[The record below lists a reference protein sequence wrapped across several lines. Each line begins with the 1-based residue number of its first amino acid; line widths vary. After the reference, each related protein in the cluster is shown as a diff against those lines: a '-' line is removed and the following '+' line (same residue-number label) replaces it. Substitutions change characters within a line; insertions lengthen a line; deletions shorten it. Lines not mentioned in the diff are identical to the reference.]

1 VVDDILDLA
10 TIEAGMMT
18 LELDTVEVHA
28 MLAAVLALIRERAR
42 HKGLTLEFDCA
53 PDLGWIVIDEKRLK
67 QVVFNLLSNAVKFTP
82 AQGRVGLAAER
93 RGDEIVITVRDTGVG
108 VPAADQQRVFA
119 TFERDLEAGG
129 TGLGLALVQRFVELH
144 GGSVDMRSQAGKGT
158 TVTCTI
164 PAGGGGA

>member
-1 VVDDILDLA
+1 
-10 TIEAGMMT
+10 M
-18 LELDTVEVHA
+18 
-28 MLAAVLALIRERAR
+28 
-42 HKGLTLEFDCA
+42 
-53 PDLGWIVIDEKRLK
+53 GWIVIDEKRLK